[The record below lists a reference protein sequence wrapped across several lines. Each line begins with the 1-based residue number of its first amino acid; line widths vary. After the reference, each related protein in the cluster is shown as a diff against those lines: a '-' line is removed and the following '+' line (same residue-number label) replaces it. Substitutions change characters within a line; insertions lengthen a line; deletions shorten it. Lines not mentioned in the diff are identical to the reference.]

1 MNDEEFIDGVH
12 GLEVSIGKTLLLL
25 LNQSSKLSD
34 FVSKEKLTSD
44 LNGRKNNYFNMFI
57 RNLHTL

>member
-1 MNDEEFIDGVH
+1 MNDEEFIDGIH

-25 LNQSSKLSD
+25 LNKSSKLSD

-44 LNGRKNNYFNMFI
+44 LNRRKNNYFI
-57 RNLHTL
+57 Y

>member
-34 FVSKEKLTSD
+34 FVSKKLTSD
-44 LNGRKNNYFNMFI
+44 LNGRKNNYFI
-57 RNLHTL
+57 Y